1 MKRLALAAVLVLVAG
16 TAHAE
21 RSEGVI
27 WLMDQPASLFD
38 WGMRS
43 IDEHADTVKEYAT
56 KPAVASKVMPDKHVV
71 SWTRGGYYNL
81 KTNQIVISFSIH
93 ALKPEL
99 RKGEA
104 CFAALN
110 ALRNLFFQRAGYR
123 DYDANNDEQRVVY
136 AQKLMGRFFSHEG
149 IIFPNRPAN
158 IGEEL
163 ANMTVFEVAYTRR
176 EGLPGIS
183 CTVPLA
189 GNAITVNEEGK
200 QPPAPVVSGTEP
212 VPAAPAM
219 PAEPA
224 ETAQAT
230 E

>member
-21 RSEGVI
+21 RSEGVV

-56 KPAVASKVMPDKHVV
+56 KPAVASKVMPDNHVV

-81 KTNQIVISFSIH
+81 KTNQIVISFSINTSTS
-93 ALKPEL
+93 EL

-123 DYDANNDEQRVVY
+123 DFDANNDEQRIAY
-136 AQKLMGRFFSHEG
+136 ARKLMSRFFSHEG
-149 IIFPNRPAN
+149 IIFPNRPKN

-163 ANMTVFEVAYTRR
+163 ADMTVFEVAYSRR

-183 CTVPLA
+183 CSVPLA
-189 GNAITVNEEGK
+189 GNAITVSEEGK
-200 QPPAPVVSGTEP
+200 EPAIPLTSEN
-212 VPAAPAM
+212 VPAAPA
-219 PAEPA
+219 
-224 ETAQAT
+224 ETAQTT